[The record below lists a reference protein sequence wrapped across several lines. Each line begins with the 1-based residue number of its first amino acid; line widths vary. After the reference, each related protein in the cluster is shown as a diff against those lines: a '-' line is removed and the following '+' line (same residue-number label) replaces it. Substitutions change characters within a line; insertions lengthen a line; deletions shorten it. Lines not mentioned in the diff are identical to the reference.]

1 MFLTNLIFGQK
12 KNNFEDFPAIGGIM
26 VSKLVADGGKKPL
39 FMYREKPRNEQD
51 SGWRI
56 FSGFESEEYNANP
69 KNIGIYN
76 PSTILKMDSS
86 ISAILL
92 KSRGCVFERKNE
104 KSDWYNVTDFTLE
117 DDFLVIH
124 KLTNEWNIEIN
135 NLFTREEERN
145 GDLVYVTED
154 KTVRVA
160 IWNDKQEKEK
170 LLEQQK
176 SRIENRK
183 PNESIIVEKFELS
196 DSEILRIGYMVSE
209 SDEIKSYKV
218 VYGFSIIDN
227 QVVQVA
233 IYFDHDNDKNW
244 AIETWKKIKLNK

>member
-12 KNNFEDFPAIGGIM
+12 KNNFENFPAIGGLM
-26 VSKLVADGGKKPL
+26 VSKMVADEGKKPL
-39 FMYREKPRNEQD
+39 FMYREKPTNEQD

-76 PSTILKMDSS
+76 PSTILKIDSS
-86 ISAILL
+86 ISDLLL
-92 KSRGCVFERKNE
+92 KPRGYVFERKSK
-104 KSDWYNVTDFTLE
+104 KSKWYNVTDFPLD
-117 DDFLVIH
+117 DDFIVIN

-154 KTVRVA
+154 KTLRIA

-170 LLEQQK
+170 LFEQEK

-183 PNESIIVEKFELS
+183 PNEPIILEKFDFS
-196 DSEILRIGYMVSE
+196 DSEISRIGYMVSE
-209 SDEIKSYKV
+209 SDGIKSYKV
-218 VYGFSIIDN
+218 LYGFSIIDK

-233 IYFDHDNDKNW
+233 IYFDDDNDKNW
-244 AIETWKKIKLNK
+244 AIETWKSIKLNK